1 MSNASIVALVFL
13 HKFLA
18 KVCMFSE
25 KLHVFVKHS
34 IKCNYKKPKPES
46 EVLVRFA
53 IFIQIAICDSHG
65 FAIAYRSRT
74 LSSKR
79 MTFLSLNAMRC
90 RQILSQ
96 DLRPLKKTKALA
108 ILTRSLIVLIH
119 VLEFLFKHL
128 CFLIK
133 QV

>member
-79 MTFLSLNAMRC
+79 MTFLSLNVKRYGY
-90 RQILSQ
+90 ILSQ
-96 DLRPLKKTKALA
+96 ELRPLKKLKRLRFW
-108 ILTRSLIVLIH
+108 LHRLL
-119 VLEFLFKHL
+119 FLFMYL
-128 CFLIK
+128 NSYSSTC
-133 QV
+133 VS